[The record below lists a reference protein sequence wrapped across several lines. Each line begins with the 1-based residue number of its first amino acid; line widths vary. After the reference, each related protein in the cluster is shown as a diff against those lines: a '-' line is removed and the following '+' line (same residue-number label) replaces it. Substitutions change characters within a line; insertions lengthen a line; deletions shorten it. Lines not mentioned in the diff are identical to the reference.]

1 MNEFNRR
8 MLALAQQHADLRS
21 LVAAMGS
28 TATIEHFGYS
38 LRLGSEASPLTDGT
52 LFSDVIPMQADSWF
66 ALQYVSSCVIR
77 PETPYWCS
85 DSGNV
90 QLEMTDTGAG
100 FTFYSTPSSAGVLT
114 ATISRPQPG
123 IPFLLPILRLI
134 PPSTNVKVD
143 ARQMGV
149 NVTDNQE
156 PIAFFVSLQGSRIG
170 AA

>member
-8 MLALAQQHADLRS
+8 MLALAQQHMDLKD

-38 LRLGSEASPLTDGT
+38 LRLGAEGDPLVNGE

-77 PETPYWCS
+77 PNTPYWFT

-90 QLEMTDTGAG
+90 QVELTEPGAG
-100 FTFYSTPSSAGVLT
+100 FTYYSTPSSAGVLT

-134 PPSTNVKVD
+134 PPSTSVKVD
-143 ARQMGV
+143 VRQMGV
-149 NVTDNQE
+149 NVSDNQE
-156 PIAFFVSLQGSRIG
+156 PVGFFISLQGSRIG